1 MNFSKSFFLIILLYS
16 IGVSCSSAGKI
27 KIDRSDKNSL
37 NKAICLAIKDYSTRE
52 LKSRDSL
59 GSFFID
65 IQQIDSR
72 IYSFS
77 ISPKGVTRY
86 YSKENLTENDV
97 KRLPSDYS
105 IVDNNLYYWWNE
117 GSEGKNEDIEIF
129 EKFGF
134 LVEDSEAYGL
144 YMDGGLDERQKISYY
159 YFCENDLSINARVH
173 SNKTKD
179 YFTLP
184 KSLKCEK

>member
-1 MNFSKSFFLIILLYS
+1 MNFSKYFFLIILLYS

-37 NKAICLAIKDYSTRE
+37 NKAVRLAIKDYSTRD

-65 IQQIDSR
+65 IQPIDSR

-77 ISPKGVTRY
+77 ISPKGITRY

-97 KRLPSDYS
+97 KRLPSHYS

-134 LVEDSEAYGL
+134 LVEDAEAYGL
-144 YMDGGLDERQKISYY
+144 YMDGGIDERQKITYY
-159 YFCENDLSINARVH
+159 YFCKDDLSVNKWLR
-173 SNKTKD
+173 SNKAKL
-179 YFTLP
+179 YFKIP
-184 KSLKCEK
+184 DDIECD